1 MRVPRRCGDLAEV
14 LAVINDAA
22 EAYRGV
28 IPADRWHEP
37 YMAADALARD
47 VAAGVAFWGLHED
60 GLLTAVAGVQPVDDV
75 TLIRHAYVRTA
86 WRRRGLGETLLR
98 ARLADVAG
106 PVLIGTWEA
115 ATWAIAFYE
124 KLGFR
129 RLAPDDGRAQLR
141 RYWSIPE
148 RQTATSVVLAGGG
161 GRVPDTP
168 VQK

>member
-1 MRVPRRCGDLAEV
+1 MTPPERCGDLAEV
-14 LAVINDAA
+14 LAVVNDAA

-28 IPADRWHEP
+28 IPPDRWHEP
-37 YMAADALARD
+37 YMAADELVGE

-60 GLLTAVAGVQPVDDV
+60 GLLVAVAGVQRVDDV

-86 WRRRGLGETLLR
+86 WRRRGLGERLLR
-98 ARLADVAG
+98 ALLADIDG

-129 RLAPDDGRAQLR
+129 RLARDDGHNRLR

-148 RQTATSVVLAGGG
+148 RQITTSVVLAGGAE
-161 GRVPDTP
+161 PDPETP
-168 VQK
+168 AQK